1 MCIYI
6 HKYEVF
12 VQVLDTWF
20 TILADLWWLSGYML
34 LAHSKFKQIEPIYC
48 LA

>member
-6 HKYEVF
+6 HKYEAF
-12 VQVLDTWF
+12 FQVLEMHF
-20 TILADLWWLSGYML
+20 AILDDLCWLSGYGL
-34 LAHSKFKQIEPIYC
+34 LAHSKFKLIEPIYC